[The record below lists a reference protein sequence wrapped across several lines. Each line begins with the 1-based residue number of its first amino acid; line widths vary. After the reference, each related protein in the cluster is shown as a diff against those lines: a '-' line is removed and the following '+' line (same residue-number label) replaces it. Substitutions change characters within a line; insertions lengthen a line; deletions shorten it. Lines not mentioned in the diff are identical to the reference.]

1 MSTVNDLHLKGS
13 YSVDEVQ
20 AEYGC
25 AVNDLNL
32 KGTYSSTMYARL
44 TENGVNTPKTPALKS
59 TRRTYLVLFNYI
71 FHINTLAEP
80 CRETRFLFE
89 LNAIPRRETRDF
101 FFYRRNPWL
110 LPFGLMPNKWRGI
123 QSSSSFFFGRSL

>member
-25 AVNDLNL
+25 TVNDLHL

-101 FFYRRNPWL
+101 FF
-110 LPFGLMPNKWRGI
+110 LPT
-123 QSSSSFFFGRSL
+123 